1 MKLEFQSHAPCTQL
15 FAFGDERQIS
25 SVWNSFT
32 ITSRCVL
39 WQHRCTCHLSSRMH
53 TGFRDS
59 FVCWKML
66 FWNCSAYFSCRLDSM
81 DGIELDSSI
90 TVTAAVRI
98 CLTLPKFTDAWFGER
113 TVRSTWSIW
122 CISFGYVFASLQWFH
137 AFQAMPNQ
145 KFDCKE
151 LCGDLCL
158 QFDRF
163 GRSTWTERESE
174 WAVVFENSFEPNL
187 SETNFK
193 QFLNKFVHENISR
206 DVERF

>member
-32 ITSRCVL
+32 MTSRCVL
-39 WQHRCTCHLSSRMH
+39 WQHRCTCHLSSRTH

-66 FWNCSAYFSCRLDSM
+66 FWNYSAYFICRLDSM
-81 DGIELDSSI
+81 DGIELNSSITVTAAVRICFSI

-113 TVRSTWSIW
+113 TVRST
-122 CISFGYVFASLQWFH
+122 
-137 AFQAMPNQ
+137 
-145 KFDCKE
+145 
-151 LCGDLCL
+151 
-158 QFDRF
+158 
-163 GRSTWTERESE
+163 
-174 WAVVFENSFEPNL
+174 
-187 SETNFK
+187 
-193 QFLNKFVHENISR
+193 
-206 DVERF
+206 